1 MGGDFA
7 ELHRPGKGF
16 TKPFPESR
24 AQMKRAFSA
33 VASIPVLVAGNDL
46 VGSIAMVG
54 GRSMQPTLNPGM
66 NG

>member
-7 ELHRPGKGF
+7 ELAGKGLY
-16 TKPFPESR
+16 KALPLSHAPK
-24 AQMKRAFSA
+24 MKRAFSA

>member
-1 MGGDFA
+1 
-7 ELHRPGKGF
+7 
-16 TKPFPESR
+16 
-24 AQMKRAFSA
+24 MKRAFSA

-46 VGSIAMVG
+46 VGSLAMVT